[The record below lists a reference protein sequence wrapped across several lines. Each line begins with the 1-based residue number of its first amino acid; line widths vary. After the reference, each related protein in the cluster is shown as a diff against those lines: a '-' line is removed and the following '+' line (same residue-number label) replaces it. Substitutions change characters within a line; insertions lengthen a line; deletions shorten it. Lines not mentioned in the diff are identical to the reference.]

1 MIKDENP
8 VGKRPLG
15 RPRLRW
21 EDVIRKDVKTLNGG
35 RDWKTRAVDREGW
48 RIGCVMGWS

>member
-1 MIKDENP
+1 MNDNS

-15 RPRLRW
+15 RPRLGW
-21 EDVIRKDVKTLNGG
+21 EDVIIRDVEAPDGG
-35 RDWKTRAVDREGW
+35 LDWKVQVADRGGW